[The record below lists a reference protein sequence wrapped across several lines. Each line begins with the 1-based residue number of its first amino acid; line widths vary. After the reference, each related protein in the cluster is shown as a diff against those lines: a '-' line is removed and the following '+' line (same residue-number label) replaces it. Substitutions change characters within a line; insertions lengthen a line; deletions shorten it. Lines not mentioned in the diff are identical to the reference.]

1 MTNAD
6 VAKVNAGCAN
16 GFQLSVYNA
25 VMRKEKDLTKKIPMG
40 DNRYLEATL
49 TWSKEV
55 VNKTNDY
62 GCTYPVET
70 GNVKPILH
78 LSVWTSKENGMA
90 TSRGLGYWLD
100 AGEPV
105 KRRSVKA
112 LQELTKEYTE
122 DKIWEEFERAKATQ
136 KNLLE

>member
-16 GFQLSVYNA
+16 GFQLNVYNA

-55 VNKTNDY
+55 VNKANDY

-70 GNVKPILH
+70 GNVRPILH

-122 DKIWEEFERAKATQ
+122 DKIWKEFERAKATQ
-136 KNLLE
+136 KNLFE

>member
-1 MTNAD
+1 MTKAD
-6 VAKVNAGCAN
+6 VLKVNAGCVN
-16 GFQLSVYNA
+16 GFGLNVYNA
-25 VMRKEKDLTKKIPMG
+25 VMRGEKDLTKKIPMENG
-40 DNRYLEATL
+40 RYLEATL
-49 TWSKEV
+49 TWNKEV

-70 GNVKPILH
+70 GNVKPVLH

-90 TSRGLGYWLD
+90 ISRGLGYWLD

-122 DKIWEEFERAKATQ
+122 DKIWKEFERAKATQ
-136 KNLLE
+136 KNLFE

>member
-6 VAKVNAGCAN
+6 VAKVNAGCAS
-16 GFQLSVYNA
+16 GFQLNVYNA

-122 DKIWEEFERAKATQ
+122 DEILREFEKAKATQ
-136 KNLLE
+136 RNLFE

>member
-16 GFQLSVYNA
+16 GFQLNVYNA

-62 GCTYPVET
+62 GCTYPVEI

-122 DKIWEEFERAKATQ
+122 DKILREFERAKATQ
-136 KNLLE
+136 KNLFE